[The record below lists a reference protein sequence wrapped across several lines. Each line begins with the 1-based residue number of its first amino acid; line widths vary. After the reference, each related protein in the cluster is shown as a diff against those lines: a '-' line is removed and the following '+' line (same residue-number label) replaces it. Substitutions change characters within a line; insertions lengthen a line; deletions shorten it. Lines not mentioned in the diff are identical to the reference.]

1 MNVDVDTTVDP
12 TLPDEERTWLAEAAR
27 CYDASTNYINSEI
40 RTNWSR
46 DMAHYNN
53 EHAADSKFNSPAY
66 AKRHKVFRPKT
77 RMAGRSAEA
86 ALAAALFSTADLL
99 DVRAVDEADP
109 VKVAGAEV
117 KKALLQY
124 RLENTIPWFLTAMGA
139 RQDCFK
145 YGICASYQH
154 WQFEEQENE
163 EVVGYDML
171 GQPQVAQKRETV
183 LDRPW
188 IEMIPPENLR
198 FDPACDWRDPVRS
211 SSYLIW
217 VQPMQLEDVMARMGT
232 GEWRTFTPEQVK
244 ATIGP
249 VEMDTT
255 RSERE
260 KGRPDQQ
267 INNIANPV
275 VYVHQNFMRKF
286 GRDYVF
292 YTLGK
297 TLMLSKPAPLKEM
310 YPMNER
316 PIVIGRSVIETHR
329 SYPSSDA
336 GLTSGLQVAT
346 NEIANQR
353 LDNVSLVLNKR
364 YVIKRGKQ
372 VDVESLMRNVPGGG
386 IVADDPAG
394 DIRVLETNDVTGSS
408 YQEQDRLDVQH
419 DEMQGVFSGS
429 AVQSNRTLGETVGGM
444 QLLGSSASAI
454 SEYTTRIFV
463 ETYVEPVL
471 RQLAKLEALYET
483 DQVVMTV
490 AGQKALDAITRA
502 GKDGITDEML
512 QADLLVRVNVGVGAT
527 NPQIKIERVMTG
539 VNAVAQLPTIAE
551 RIKPDEIVK
560 EIFGALG
567 YKDGERFI
575 GPAVEQQPPPPD
587 PMVEVRMKELELRE
601 VELQLKSREL
611 DREDARI
618 QAELSLKRELGIAE
632 ISARYKGNAEKIA
645 ADMRKFGAKLRTDRD
660 IKALVE
666 TNRMNEMDLKRRLGS
681 GI

>member
-1 MNVDVDTTVDP
+1 MNIDVDTTVDP
-12 TLPDEERTWLAEAAR
+12 TLPTEEREWLAEAAR

-53 EHAADSKFNSPAY
+53 EHAHDSKFNSAAY

-163 EVVGYDML
+163 EIVGYDVL

-217 VQPMQLEDVMARMGT
+217 VQPMLLEDVMARMGT
-232 GEWRTFTPEQVK
+232 GEWRVFTAEQVK

-249 VEMDTT
+249 VEMDPT

-297 TLMLSKPAPLKEM
+297 TLMLSKPVPLKEM

-336 GLTSGLQVAT
+336 GLTAGLQVAT

-353 LDNVSLVLNKR
+353 LDNVALVLNKR

-386 IVADDPAG
+386 IVADDPSG

-483 DQVVMTV
+483 DQTVIAV
-490 AGQKALDAITRA
+490 AGQKAMDAIKRA
-502 GKDGITDEML
+502 GQDTITDEML
-512 QADLLVRVNVGVGAT
+512 QAEMLLRVNVGVGAT

-575 GPAVEQQPPPPD
+575 GPPVEQQQPPPD
-587 PMVEVRMKELELRE
+587 PMIEVRMKELELRQI
-601 VELQLKSREL
+601 ELQLKSREL

-666 TNRMNEMDLKRRLGS
+666 TNRMNEMDLKRSLGS